1 MVRKRVGEEVLA
13 DLLRDLAGTSLLD
26 GGAGVDVLR
35 GNDENGAVI
44 GGTGADLIGLG
55 AGHDVVLY
63 NFGDGLDAVTSKP
76 GGGDTLSLGGGV
88 SYSDLRM
95 RKLRDNLVL
104 KTGTG
109 HSIALRDW
117 YESPDKQTVANLQ
130 IIAEAMAEFD
140 ASSTDPLLNRKVQK
154 FDFRAIVDAF
164 DEARRGKSWFWQWNV
179 MEGLL
184 DAHLAG
190 SDTEALGGDLAYQ
203 YGLNGSLTGIGVSA
217 AQDVLNAPQFGT
229 GAQTLR
235 PIEELQQG
243 PTRLS

>member
-1 MVRKRVGEEVLA
+1 
-13 DLLRDLAGTSLLD
+13 
-26 GGAGVDVLR
+26 
-35 GNDENGAVI
+35 
-44 GGTGADLIGLG
+44 LG
-55 AGHDVVLY
+55 RATGHDVVLY

-88 SYSDLRM
+88 SYSDLKM
-95 RKLRDNLVL
+95 RKLGDNLVL

-140 ASSTDPLLNRKVQK
+140 ASSTDPLLNSKVQT
-154 FDFRAIVDAF
+154 FDFRAIVDEF
-164 DEARRGKSWFWQWNV
+164 DAARVGKSWFWQWNV
-179 MEGLL
+179 MDGLL

-203 YGLNGSLTGIGVSA
+203 YGLNGSLTGIGVTA